1 MSDSGIIPFLYRIGC
16 LVHTADGPREAA
28 HSIMQIIAE
37 CIPCHGYALTLL
49 NPDSQMLELEVGAGQ
64 WQGGGDAVLR
74 LGQGITGWVAL
85 HGKPLLTKNIQED
98 SRFSLNDPAVF
109 CEMAVPL
116 IGDGGMPMGA
126 ITLDGDRVGAFS
138 EAQMRMLQS
147 LADEASRVIR
157 RIWLTDQLRHKSRQL
172 EALVQTGRSLVKK
185 RELQELLGSITS
197 EALSIMHCK
206 VCAVFL
212 LDPTKQVLSLQAL
225 SGSQRFT
232 DYEERLALEDSA
244 IGTAISR
251 RKTIEVYDL
260 QRTEE
265 YHFQP
270 VIRNEQLV
278 SMLACPILYEDE
290 TIGVLTAYTD
300 QPHRFYNEERRIL
313 ETLASLGA
321 IAIQN
326 ARLYTRIF
334 QTEENLRKTERLT
347 TLGLLSAE
355 IAHEIRNPLTV
366 IRLLFE
372 SLDLQFAAGDMRQ
385 RDVAIIG
392 EKIDQ
397 LEAIVTR
404 VLNFGKS
411 REDLRSRYDLAGLV
425 DDTLHLVRLK
435 LWQSRIKVSFKS
447 PQGVSLMVDVNKGQI
462 QQALLNLIINATQA
476 MPNGGAITVSLST
489 LEVDQVPCVAVD
501 IEDSGAGVP
510 DAIKDQIFD
519 SFLSG
524 HAQGTGLG
532 LAIVKRILKS
542 HNGDIELVASGD
554 DGTHMRFWL
563 PIRSPDKT
571 GNAEP
576 Q

>member
-1 MSDSGIIPFLYRIGC
+1 MPDSDIVPYLYRIGC
-16 LVHTADGPREAA
+16 LVHTATDPRCAA
-28 HSIMQIIAE
+28 QSIMQIIAE
-37 CIPCHGYALTLL
+37 CIPCSGYALTLL
-49 NPDSQMLELEVGAGQ
+49 SPDSQLLELEVGSGQ
-64 WQGGGDAVLR
+64 WHNGSDAVLR

-85 HGKPLLTKNIQED
+85 HGKPLLIKNLQD
-98 SRFSLNDPAVF
+98 DHRFGLNDPTVF

-116 IGDGGMPMGA
+116 LGDGGTAMGA
-126 ITLDGDRVGAFS
+126 ITLDGDRVAAFS
-138 EAQMRMLQS
+138 EQHMRDLQA

-157 RIWLTDQLRHKSRQL
+157 SIWLTEQLRHKSRQL
-172 EALVQTGRSLVKK
+172 EALVHTGRALVKK
-185 RELQELLGSITS
+185 RELQELLGSITA

-206 VCAVFL
+206 VCALFL
-212 LDPTKQVLSLQAL
+212 LGPNKQVLSLQAL
-225 SGSQRFT
+225 SGSKRFT
-232 DYEERLALEDSA
+232 DYEEKLAIEDSA

-265 YHFQP
+265 FHFQP
-270 VIRNEQLV
+270 VIRSEQLV

-290 TIGVLTAYTD
+290 VIGVLTTYTD

-372 SLDLQFAAGDMRQ
+372 SLDLSFETGDMRQ
-385 RDVAIIG
+385 RDVEIIG

-397 LEAIVTR
+397 LESIVTR

-411 REDLRSRYDLAGLV
+411 REDLRSRYDLCALV

-435 LWQSRIKVSFKS
+435 LWQSRIKVSFQQ
-447 PQGVSLMVDVNKGQI
+447 PEGTPLTVDVNKGQI

-476 MPNGGAITVSLST
+476 MPGGGAIKVSLAI
-489 LEVDQVPCVAVD
+489 LDIEHVPCAVVD

-510 DAIKDQIFD
+510 EAIRDQIFD

-524 HAQGTGLG
+524 HAHGTGLG
-532 LAIVKRILKS
+532 LAIVKRILRS
-542 HNGDIELVASGD
+542 HNGDIELVSSGD
-554 DGTHMRFWL
+554 HGTHMRFWL
-563 PIRSPDKT
+563 PLAVTCS
-571 GNAEP
+571 
-576 Q
+576 